1 MKWFKNLRKNKEKE
15 TKSIKEL
22 KAETKPVQKEIA
34 KEPVKVEAKSLET
47 KVQQSFIDKNVNLIL
62 LLIIG
67 GVALTVAGITVYAQY
82 KFTDI
87 NYRYNEK
94 LGALNKISKE
104 LTEKKGVLNETEY
117 KLDIKTK
124 KEEGLTQDY
133 LILKANRDQLQKDKD
148 SLTSELTS
156 TKSEL
161 TDARRD
167 LVVKEAAISDLNSK
181 LKTKSDEIDSLNAKI
196 ANYKTQ
202 CPNCT
207 G

>member
-22 KAETKPVQKEIA
+22 KAETKPVQKE
-34 KEPVKVEAKSLET
+34 PVKAETKSLET

-87 NYRYNEK
+87 NDKYNEK
-94 LGALNKISKE
+94 LVALNKISNE
-104 LTEKKGVLNETEY
+104 LTEKTGVLNETEY
-117 KLDIKTK
+117 KLDIKTR

-148 SLTSELTS
+148 ALTSELTS

-181 LKTKSDEIDSLNAKI
+181 LKTKTEEIDSLNAKI

>member
-1 MKWFKNLRKNKEKE
+1 MKWFKNLRKKAEKE

-22 KAETKPVQKEIA
+22 KAETKPIQKELQ
-34 KEPVKVEAKSLET
+34 KPQEKVEVKPETT
-47 KVQQSFIDKNVNLIL
+47 KVQKSFIDRNVNLVL
-62 LLIIG
+62 LLIIA

-87 NYRYNEK
+87 NDKYNEK
-94 LGALNKISKE
+94 LDALNKISKE
-104 LTEKKGVLNETEY
+104 LTEKTGVLNETEY

-133 LILKANRDQLQKDKD
+133 LTLKANRDQLQKDKD
-148 SLTSELTS
+148 ALTSELTS

-167 LVVKEAAISDLNSK
+167 LVVKEAAIIDLNSR
-181 LKTKSDEIDSLNAKI
+181 LKIKSDEIDSLNAKI
-196 ANYKTQ
+196 DRYKAQ